1 MCNNINGHRE
11 LGSIEVRELTPV
23 FLYLDIE
30 KAMKQLDIYID
41 ESGNF
46 DSYSKHNLIYS
57 VAFVMVDSL
66 DKKTNDKQ
74 MAIFHSKLSN
84 IVGGDHFVHVG
95 NLVRGEKPYEETLLS
110 ERQDLFYILFLLAK
124 YSKFKVV
131 CSIAEKKEIN
141 NEIYEGITDS
151 VIATV
156 KGLESYLS
164 SYEKVIVH
172 YDNGQDFLKGA
183 LLVAFRIIS
192 KNVAMVKTLQQEN
205 AFMQVADLFSYFELI
220 KYKIQKAGL
229 SKYEIDFFGES
240 RKIKKDYLKQLEKK
254 RI

>member
-1 MCNNINGHRE
+1 M
-11 LGSIEVRELTPV
+11 
-23 FLYLDIE
+23 E
-30 KAMKQLDIYID
+30 KATKQLDIYID

-57 VAFVMVDSL
+57 VSFVMVDL
-66 DKKTNDKQ
+66 TDKETNDKQ
-74 MAIFHSKLSN
+74 VAIFESKLSN

-95 NLVRGEKPYEETLLS
+95 NLVRGEKPYEETLMK

-156 KGLESYLS
+156 KGLGNYLS
-164 SYEKVIVH
+164 KFDKVIVH

-183 LLVAFRIIS
+183 LLTAFRMFS
-192 KNVAMVKTLQQEN
+192 KNVVTVKTLQQDN
-205 AFMQVADLFSYFELI
+205 AYMQVADLFSYFELI

-229 SKYEIDFFGES
+229 SKYEIKFFGET
-240 RKIKKDYLKQLEKK
+240 RKIKKDYLKQIEEKF
-254 RI
+254 I